1 MKSENIIIRGAREH
15 NLKSIDLDLPRNKLI
30 VITGLSGSGKSSLA
44 FDTIYA
50 EGQRRFVESLS
61 SYARQFLEQLQKP
74 DVDFISGLS
83 PAIAIEQ
90 RSAGGNPRSTVATQ
104 TEIYDYLRLLFA
116 RIGHV
121 HCYKCG
127 QLIKSQ
133 SAQEIIEVILNSAQ
147 NSDVQILAPLIQ
159 GKKGEHRDIFLQ
171 IQKSGFVR
179 ARVDGKIYELGTK
192 IKLAKYKIH
201 NIEVVVDRLH
211 IGPQGHGL
219 PSGRQ
224 SHGPQGDG
232 LPSGRQSHGP
242 QGDGLPSVKKR
253 LTDSIETALKIGKG
267 LIIVSS
273 GTSRNRI
280 FSEQYAC
287 TKCGINYAEVNP
299 RNFSFNSPYGACPE
313 CNGLGNRLE
322 FDLDLII
329 PDKNKSINLGALAP
343 WRRGGRGYILY
354 YRWLIRQLS
363 YRLKFDLDT
372 PFNELSKAV
381 QKVILYGIKDVIGHK
396 TEGNGLASDKT
407 EGHGLPSDRQSHKP
421 FEGVIPNLGRLFHQT
436 DSNYLKEEISKFMS
450 TLPCPAC
457 KGARLKPESLAVKIN
472 EKNIWEISQMSIK
485 DALIFFSQL
494 KLSEKEKLV
503 SFQALKEI
511 TQKLKF
517 CVDVGLD
524 YLTLDRKSASLSQG
538 EAQRIRLATQV
549 GSGLVGVLYVLDE
562 PSIGLHQRDND
573 KLLATLKAL
582 RDLGNTLVVVEHDE
596 ATILNADYIVD
607 LGPGAGRHGGKVIFS
622 GVKDEL
628 MKSQDSLTAK
638 YLRNELKIDL
648 PLMRRPWRQMQR
660 IEIKGAVEHNLKNID
675 LSFPL
680 GTFICV
686 TGVSGSGKS
695 TLISDILY
703 PALAQRIYGFGNR
716 KPNHGLLAYGSK
728 VKPGA
733 FKSISGTDKIDQVI
747 VVDQSP
753 IGRTPRSNP
762 ATYTG
767 VFSHIRDLF
776 AQLPESRG
784 RGYKPGRFSFNV
796 KGGRCESCGGDGIKK
811 IEMHFLPDVYVK
823 CDLCKGLRFNAAT
836 LEVKYKGKSI
846 AETLE
851 MTVEEAL
858 ELFANIPKIKNTL
871 SYLFDVGLGYIQL
884 GQSATTLSGGE
895 AQRMKL
901 SSELCKRS
909 TGKTLYLL
917 DEPTTG
923 LHFADVAKLISV
935 LQRLVERK
943 NTVVVIEHNLEVIKC
958 ADYIIDLG
966 PEGGDKGGELIA
978 ACEPEELVKIKNSY
992 TGNSLKKFLYSF
1004 KKPRPKARETSLI
1017 K

>member
-15 NLKSIDLDLPRNKLI
+15 NLKSINLDLPRNKLI

-74 DVDFISGLS
+74 DVDYISGLS

-116 RIGHV
+116 RIGKV

-127 QLIKSQ
+127 QLIQSQ
-133 SAQEIIEVILNSAQ
+133 SAQEIVELIMNSLG
-147 NSDVQILAPLIQ
+147 NSDVQILAGLIQ
-159 GKKGEHRDIFLQ
+159 GKKGEHKDIFLQ

-179 ARVDGKIYELGTK
+179 ARVDGKIYELPAK
-192 IKLAKYKIH
+192 IKLAKYKAH

-211 IGPQGHGL
+211 IQRDVL
-219 PSGRQ
+219 
-224 SHGPQGDG
+224 
-232 LPSGRQSHGP
+232 
-242 QGDGLPSVKKR
+242 KR
-253 LTDSIETALKIGKG
+253 LTDSVETALKVGKG
-267 LIIVSS
+267 TVIITRANVSRDL
-273 GTSRNRI
+273 T

-287 TKCGINYAEVNP
+287 ANCKISYAEINP
-299 RNFSFNSPYGACPE
+299 RNFSFNSPYGVCPE
-313 CNGLGNRLE
+313 CNGLGNKLE
-322 FDLDLII
+322 FDPDLII
-329 PDKNKSINLGALAP
+329 PDRNKSINAGALEP

-354 YRWLIRQLS
+354 YRWLIRELS
-363 YRLKFDLDT
+363 QRLKFSLDE
-372 PFNELSKAV
+372 PFKKLPKSV
-381 QKVILYGIKDVIGHK
+381 QKAIFYGADELIG
-396 TEGNGLASDKT
+396 N
-407 EGHGLPSDRQSHKP
+407 KP
-421 FEGVIPNLGRLFHQT
+421 FEGVIPNLERLFHQT
-436 DSNYLKEEISKFMS
+436 QSNYLKEEISRFMS
-450 TLPCPAC
+450 SLSCPAC
-457 KGARLKPESLAVKIN
+457 KGARLKPESLSVRIN
-472 EKNIWEISQMSIK
+472 QKNIWEITRMPIK
-485 DALIFFSQL
+485 EAISFFSGL
-494 KLSEKEKLV
+494 KLTQKEKLV
-503 SFQALKEI
+503 SYQALKEI

-524 YLTLDRKSASLSQG
+524 YLTLDRKSATLSGG

-562 PSIGLHQRDND
+562 PSIGLHQRDNE
-573 KLLATLKAL
+573 KLMSTLKAL

-596 ATILNADYIVD
+596 ATILNADHIVD

-622 GVKDEL
+622 GSKEALLKD
-628 MKSQDSLTAK
+628 KHSLTAK
-638 YLRNELKIDL
+638 YIRRELSIKPPETRRN
-648 PLMRRPWRQMQR
+648 WRDKKY
-660 IEIKGAVEHNLKNID
+660 IEIIGAAEHNLKTID
-675 LSFPL
+675 LRFPL
-680 GTFICV
+680 GTLICV

-703 PALAQRIYGFGNR
+703 PALAQKIYGFGNR
-716 KPNHGLLAYGSK
+716 KPNHGFLAYKSRA
-728 VKPGA
+728 KPGV
-733 FKSISGTDKIDQVI
+733 FKSISGTQEIDQVI
-747 VVDQSP
+747 VVDQQP

-762 ATYTG
+762 VTYTG
-767 VFSHIRDLF
+767 VFTHIRDLF
-776 AQLPESRG
+776 SQLPESRQ
-784 RGYKPGRFSFNV
+784 RGYRPGRFSFNV

-823 CDLCKGLRFNAAT
+823 CELCKGLRFNNAT

-846 AETLE
+846 ADVLE

-858 ELFANIPKIKNTL
+858 ELFNNIPRIKNTFE
-871 SYLFDVGLGYIQL
+871 YLFDVGLGYIQL

-895 AQRMKL
+895 AQRIKL

-923 LHFADVAKLISV
+923 LHFADVARLISV
-935 LQRLVERK
+935 LQKLVERK

-966 PEGGDKGGELIA
+966 PEGGDKGGELVA
-978 ACEPEELVKIKNSY
+978 SGSPEELIEIDKSFTAKFLKQVLIKNKKIAF
-992 TGNSLKKFLYSF
+992 GNNLQQFS
-1004 KKPRPKARETSLI
+1004 
-1017 K
+1017 

>member
-15 NLKSIDLDLPRNKLI
+15 NLKNINLDLPRNKLI

-116 RIGHV
+116 RMGRV
-121 HCYKCG
+121 SCYKCG
-127 QLIKSQ
+127 QLIQSQ
-133 SAQEIIEVILNSAQ
+133 SAQEIVESIMSSQAN
-147 NSDVQILAPLIQ
+147 NDVQILAGLIK
-159 GKKGEHRDIFLQ
+159 GKKGEHKDIFSQ

-179 ARVDGKIYELGTK
+179 ARVDGKIYELPAK
-192 IKLAKYKIH
+192 IKLAKYKLH

-211 IGPQGHGL
+211 IPPSGGGL
-219 PSGRQ
+219 PSDRQ
-224 SHGPQGDG
+224 SHQPDA
-232 LPSGRQSHGP
+232 L
-242 QGDGLPSVKKR
+242 KR
-253 LTDSIETALKIGKG
+253 LTDSVETALKVGKG
-267 LIIVSS
+267 TVIIAKAAVSQDI
-273 GTSRNRI
+273 I

-287 TKCGINYAEVNP
+287 ANCGISYAEINP

-313 CNGLGNRLE
+313 CNGLGIKLE
-322 FDLDLII
+322 FDPDLII
-329 PDKNKSINLGALAP
+329 PDRNKSINSGALEP
-343 WRRGGRGYILY
+343 WKRGGRGYILY
-354 YRWLIRQLS
+354 YRWLIRELS
-363 YRLKFDLDT
+363 SRLKFSLDE
-372 PFNELSKAV
+372 PFKKLPKSV
-381 QKVILYGIKDVIGHK
+381 QKAILYGSDEVV
-396 TEGNGLASDKT
+396 GN
-407 EGHGLPSDRQSHKP
+407 KP
-421 FEGVIPNLGRLFHQT
+421 FEGVIPNLERLFHQT
-436 DSNYLKEEISKFMS
+436 DSDYLKEEISKFMS
-450 TLPCPAC
+450 SLPCPAC
-457 KGARLKPESLAVKIN
+457 KGSRLKPESLSVRIN
-472 EKNIWEISQMSIK
+472 QKNIWEIARMSIK
-485 DALIFFSQL
+485 EAISFFSEL
-494 KLSEKEKLV
+494 KLTQKEKLV
-503 SFQALKEI
+503 SYQALKEI

-524 YLTLDRKSASLSQG
+524 YLTLDRKSSSLSGG

-562 PSIGLHQRDND
+562 PSIGLHQRDNE
-573 KLLATLKAL
+573 KLLSTLKAL
-582 RDLGNTLVVVEHDE
+582 RDLGNTLVVVEHDQ
-596 ATILNADYIVD
+596 ATILSADHIVD

-622 GVKDEL
+622 GNKEGL
-628 MKSQDSLTAK
+628 LKSEDSLTAK
-638 YLRNELKIDL
+638 YIRKELSIQ
-648 PLMRRPWRQMQR
+648 PPVNRRVWRDKKY
-660 IEIKGAVEHNLKNID
+660 IEIKGASEHNLKNID
-675 LSFPL
+675 LRFPL

-695 TLISDILY
+695 TLITDILY
-703 PALAQRIYGFGNR
+703 PALAQKIY
-716 KPNHGLLAYGSK
+716 KSK

-733 FKSISGTDKIDQVI
+733 FKSISGIQEIDQVI
-747 VVDQSP
+747 VVDQQP

-767 VFSHIRDLF
+767 IFAHIRDLF
-776 AQLPESRG
+776 SQLPEARQ
-784 RGYKPGRFSFNV
+784 RGYQPGRFSFNV
-796 KGGRCESCGGDGIKK
+796 KGGRCESCGGDGIRK

-823 CDLCKGLRFNAAT
+823 CELCKGLRFNSAT

-846 AETLE
+846 ADVLD

-858 ELFANIPKIKNTL
+858 GLFSNIPRIKNTL
-871 SYLFDVGLGYIQL
+871 EYLNDVGLGYIQL

-895 AQRMKL
+895 AQRIKL

-923 LHFADVAKLISV
+923 LHFADVARLISV
-935 LQRLVERK
+935 LQRLVERN
-943 NTVVVIEHNLEVIKC
+943 NTVVVVEHNLEVIKC
-958 ADYIIDLG
+958 ADFIIDLG
-966 PEGGDKGGELIA
+966 PEGGDKGGEVVA
-978 ACEPEELVKIKNSY
+978 SCSPEELIKIDESF
-992 TGNSLKKFLYSF
+992 TAKFL
-1004 KKPRPKARETSLI
+1004 KEVLMKE
-1017 K
+1017 